1 MASVNVLHRVKR
13 QTSPREP
20 SRGKES
26 QTCLVTYRMGPCNPT
41 GTPRVLSHCPCNS
54 QAFMA
59 ESALFLKRGNCKYL
73 AYLMHREGVQC
84 TGGITTKEESGGSRA
99 DVPQVLLLPLSLI
112 AEGGEPGSGFHLPI
126 NLSLGPLF
134 SLGLSLLLC

>member
-1 MASVNVLHRVKR
+1 
-13 QTSPREP
+13 
-20 SRGKES
+20 
-26 QTCLVTYRMGPCNPT
+26 
-41 GTPRVLSHCPCNS
+41 
-54 QAFMA
+54 MA

-84 TGGITTKEESGGSRA
+84 TGGITMKEESGGSRA
-99 DVPQVLLLPLSLI
+99 DVPQVLLPPLSLI
-112 AEGGEPGSGFHLPI
+112 AEEGEPGSGFHLPI